1 MHRRL
6 IAVSLVLLAVVILGL
21 TVPAFGQ
28 DVTQSVGATATITT
42 GKLNVRSMPT
52 AIAQIL
58 TKVDQGAIYPIVGQ
72 NNTGKWWQIDVDGI
86 IGWVNGSYVDA
97 KNTADVPITFVDLS
111 QTPGATVAAPP
122 ESTPEATDDAGTP
135 AATQESTPEATLVST
150 PVGTQESTPEATLV
164 STPALCSGDA
174 FFFDNSTPDLCAT
187 GPVMRV
193 DASIQQFENG
203 TMLYRAD
210 TGDVYVFGNR
220 GVTLVQSSIYDYLGT
235 PEALTPPEGRLAPD
249 DRFGRVWANISGVR
263 DDLGWATSSVS
274 SYQAIMQS
282 GGFTST
288 GEKVILIAL
297 RNGSIIAADPNTSMW
312 YTVTSG

>member
-6 IAVSLVLLAVVILGL
+6 NWFSLALIALILLGL
-21 TVPAFGQ
+21 TVPALSQ
-28 DVTQSVGATATITT
+28 EATQPVGPTATVTT

-58 TKVDQGAIYPIVGQ
+58 TKIDKGATYPIVGQ
-72 NNTGKWWQIDVDGI
+72 NNTGKWWQINVDGV
-86 IGWVNGSYVDA
+86 IGWVNGSYVEA
-97 KNTADVPITFVDLS
+97 KNTAGVPVTFVDLS
-111 QTPGATVAAPP
+111 TTPGSTVIAPETTPEATLISTVAATQD
-122 ESTPEATDDAGTP
+122 STPEATLVSTSV
-135 AATQESTPEATLVST
+135 ATQESTPEATLVST
-150 PVGTQESTPEATLV
+150 PSI
-164 STPALCSGDA
+164 CSGDA
-174 FFFDNSTPDLCAT
+174 FFFDNTTPDLCAT
-187 GPVMRV
+187 GPVIHV
-193 DASIQQFENG
+193 TASAQQFENG

-210 TGDVYVFGNR
+210 TDDIYVFGNR

-235 PEALTPPEGRLAPD
+235 PEAVTPPEGRLAPA

-274 SYQAIMQS
+274 SYQAVMQP

-288 GEKVILIAL
+288 GERVILITL
-297 RNGSIIAADPNTSMW
+297 RSGSIIAADPNTSMW